1 VVGEVQGQRS
11 DVPITLEADCVG
23 LVGDWDEFRLE
34 QVVVNLLTN
43 ALRYGSGKPI
53 RVELSQLPGAATI
66 RVTDR
71 GVGIAP
77 EDRGRVFEQ
86 FVRVG
91 DRLRAPGLGLGLY
104 ITRQLVEAHGGTIS
118 VESTLGEGST
128 FTVALP
134 ITSADPAGTASTPA
148 RAAG

>member
-1 VVGEVQGQRS
+1 
-11 DVPITLEADCVG
+11 
-23 LVGDWDEFRLE
+23 
-34 QVVVNLLTN
+34 
-43 ALRYGSGKPI
+43 
-53 RVELSQLPGAATI
+53 
-66 RVTDR
+66 
-71 GVGIAP
+71 VGIAP

-118 VESTLGEGST
+118 VESALGEGST